1 MTEGP
6 KFTEPLHKLLNF
18 LMLGQNYAFYWSTPL
33 SDECASHFTTV
44 LLGFFST
51 MQVYL
56 YIILISALYF
66 IVYNKK
72 TNDAESSMQLLKV
85 GWWYESKSDMIISYT
100 VCGI

>member
-1 MTEGP
+1 
-6 KFTEPLHKLLNF
+6 
-18 LMLGQNYAFYWSTPL
+18 
-33 SDECASHFTTV
+33 
-44 LLGFFST
+44 